1 MYNRGM
7 SQTATTGYYQQQV
20 SKLLKEKS
28 DFFFLG
34 LCAIILIAG
43 TFYMSFTQKKT
54 TVAQT
59 PKINTAYMAS
69 KPTSAPT
76 YYIVKEGESLS
87 SIAQD
92 QLGNGDRWPE
102 IVKINN
108 ITDINTVTA
117 GTKLIMPSGTPLT
130 ALPSPTAVPSITS
143 APSITPAPSATVI
156 PSHTNVP
163 GVGDIGD
170 SGAMTK
176 KANPNI
182 KEYTVQEGEGLWE
195 IAEKV
200 YGDGE
205 MYNQIMKANKIDNPD
220 QIYPGMKLKMPHHK

>member
-1 MYNRGM
+1 M

-34 LCAIILIAG
+34 LCAIILVAG

-54 TVAQT
+54 TIANT
-59 PKINTAYMAS
+59 PKINSAYMAP
-69 KPTSAPT
+69 KPSAAPS

-87 SIAQD
+87 FIAEQ
-92 QLGNGDRWPE
+92 QLGDGDRWPE

-108 ITDINTVTA
+108 ITDINTITA
-117 GTKLIMPSGTPLT
+117 GTKLIMPSGTPLA
-130 ALPSPTAVPSITS
+130 ALPSPTAVPSSTPF
-143 APSITPAPSATVI
+143 PSFTPAPYTSPAPSQTPI
-156 PSHTNVP
+156 PDK
-163 GVGDIGD
+163 GDIGD

-220 QIYPGMKLKMPHHK
+220 QIYPGMKLKMPHSK